1 MSSMLLIP
9 EMQQLMIIMSM
20 QLKSSL
26 ILSNLKWA
34 LFYWNEIV
42 LEVFS
47 MFVIF
52 SWLQI
57 FHVNNFLNYIG
68 IFKLKLMCM
77 KIILMLF
84 FEIKPIYWVS
94 ILKNWSLHVFIK
106 LNNVVRV
113 TNTISDCGFT
123 LSTLTT
129 FDLL

>member
-106 LNNVVRV
+106 LNNVVKV

>member
-20 QLKSSL
+20 QLKSL

>member
-9 EMQQLMIIMSM
+9 EMQQLMIIMGM

-106 LNNVVRV
+106 LNNVVKV

-123 LSTLTT
+123 LSTLT

>member
-106 LNNVVRV
+106 LNNVVKV

-123 LSTLTT
+123 LSTLT